1 MSGRHAVASS
11 QDDESTGEL
20 AGQKALSSQEQ
31 YQHSSS
37 LSHITQHS
45 LLAGQHAPLDF
56 ATTLAEGTRLL
67 LNSVQAA
74 SSPKQS
80 SFDFPGID
88 ISQEAPLSGVV
99 ATQTT
104 SQHRPALK
112 QRLRSTSSS
121 TPVSTPGPIPRPTAA
136 APTEKAPAATQYSVH
151 SPEAAGLPAKA
162 PQQPTGMAQAAT
174 QIVTTLTQTVA
185 TATQTRNSLKR
196 LGTPESAL
204 WVAYASDTKQ
214 HKPILTAT
222 KSTQTEPE
230 KPAAVTLGTQIHGVC
245 MGLHDVNCIVQQQP
259 QAMMDAAQTL
269 SSLIEA
275 TAPQSPRPFSTPAS
289 PTLASP
295 KTKGHEVAP
304 HMTPGRSRQ
313 LHLSPDARDRAPIRS
328 LRAQRVNS
336 KQHDAPTS
344 LRTNVAASHTRPFRG
359 RSVQPD
365 LHERSTKPAAAATP
379 QCSTVPSTG
388 TFLPITPQT
397 AGGAA
402 PVVTPPS
409 ADVSP
414 LLADIMGTAGCRVT
428 RRLVHSVMAAETG
441 TGNPATLVTDT
452 AKTSGTAAPQP
463 KRRGRPPRQAANQH
477 EPAKDRISMQTPA
490 SNAQATFSAKREE
503 ALASGKSA
511 LPTEATSTRGTSNA
525 WHCFLLNRQQTLL
538 LLQGPKAL
546 QGALLLTQ
554 S

>member
-1 MSGRHAVASS
+1 M
-11 QDDESTGEL
+11 
-20 AGQKALSSQEQ
+20 QKALSSQEQ

-80 SFDFPGID
+80 SSVFPGID
-88 ISQEAPLSGVV
+88 ISQEAPLSGLV

-136 APTEKAPAATQYSVH
+136 APTEKATAATQYSVH
-151 SPEAAGLPAKA
+151 SPEAAGLP
-162 PQQPTGMAQAAT
+162 PQQPAGMAQAAT
-174 QIVTTLTQTVA
+174 QMVTTATQTVA
-185 TATQTRNSLKR
+185 TATQTRNSLER

-230 KPAAVTLGTQIHGVC
+230 KPAAVTLGTQTHGLC

-269 SSLIEA
+269 SSLMEA

-289 PTLASP
+289 PSVASP

-313 LHLSPDARDRAPIRS
+313 LHLNPDARDRAPIRS
-328 LRAQRVNS
+328 PRAHRVNS

-344 LRTNVAASHTRPFRG
+344 PRANLAASHIRPFRG
-359 RSVQPD
+359 RNVQPD

-388 TFLPITPQT
+388 TFLPTTPQT

-441 TGNPATLVTDT
+441 TGNPATTATLVAHT

-463 KRRGRPPRQAANQH
+463 KRRGRPPRQAANQPIF
-477 EPAKDRISMQTPA
+477 EPAKDRTSMQTPA
-490 SNAQATFSAKREE
+490 SNAPATFSAKREE

-511 LPTEATSTRGTSNA
+511 LPTEATSTRSMSNV
-525 WHCFLLNRQQTLL
+525 WQYFLLNSQQTLL

-546 QGALLLTQ
+546 QEALLLTQ